1 MCSMYS
7 RLECSWRLLLLLPQ
21 RHFGIK
27 VVAPGAARPCVRFP
41 IAVHGRRLR
50 QAAFPCGTSLLPLW
64 PRQDRPRRVKL
75 QKMCQTGFPQTDVTT
90 VSAPIVI
97 SSTIAADALTYRLTP
112 LLSAGSHI
120 YHLVIN
126 AKGGNG
132 NPVHSAPASVTVKN
146 PVPRKPILD
155 RSAPSGH
162 GDPLLARVN
171 SMAARS
177 AILFASS

>member
-1 MCSMYS
+1 MYS
-7 RLECSWRLLLLLPQ
+7 CLECSWRLLLLLPQ

-27 VVAPGAARPCVRFP
+27 VVAPSAARPCVRFP

-64 PRQDRPRRVKL
+64 PRQHRPRRVKA
-75 QKMCQTGFPQTDVTT
+75 QKMCQTGYTQTDVTT

-120 YHLVIN
+120 YHLVISSCS
-126 AKGGNG
+126 KLF
-132 NPVHSAPASVTVKN
+132 
-146 PVPRKPILD
+146 KPERTIDKERLVIYA
-155 RSAPSGH
+155 RLGSPSGTAMK
-162 GDPLLARVN
+162 PWPRLCLLWKTA
-171 SMAARS
+171 
-177 AILFASS
+177 